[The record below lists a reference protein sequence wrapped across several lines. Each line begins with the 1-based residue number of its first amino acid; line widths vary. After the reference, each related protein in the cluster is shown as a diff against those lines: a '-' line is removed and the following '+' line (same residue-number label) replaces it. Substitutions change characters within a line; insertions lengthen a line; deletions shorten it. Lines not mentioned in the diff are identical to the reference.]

1 MLMVESDELQGL
13 RGGNRLPAPGKWNIQ
28 IISSIALP
36 SKLMLN
42 NISDG

>member
-13 RGGNRLPAPGKWNIQ
+13 RGGNRLPAPGKWKSL
-28 IISSIALP
+28 IICSIVLS

-42 NISDG
+42 IIPDE